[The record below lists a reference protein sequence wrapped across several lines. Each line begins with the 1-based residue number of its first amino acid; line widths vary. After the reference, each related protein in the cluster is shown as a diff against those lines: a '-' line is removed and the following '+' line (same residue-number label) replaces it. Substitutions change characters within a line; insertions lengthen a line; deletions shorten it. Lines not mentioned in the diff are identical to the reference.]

1 MKTLRF
7 VILVCVLFGTFNFAN
22 ASCSCEC
29 VNGQMQAL
37 CDSAIDLPPICPPKI
52 CPLPSPRRAPLQSP
66 TLPPIGT
73 SQCWQEQ
80 VYNPMLNDY
89 EWQKICQ

>member
-1 MKTLRF
+1 MKTFRF

-37 CDSAIDLPPICPPKI
+37 CDSAIDLPPI
-52 CPLPSPRRAPLQSP
+52 
-66 TLPPIGT
+66 GT

-89 EWQKICQ
+89 EWQEICQ